1 MDKSTILKTRI
12 AALAIFLFLLIPS
25 ISYAQTGSLK
35 GHVVDKNTG
44 EPLVGANVILEK
56 TSLGSGTDVYGN
68 YVIRSI
74 PVGKYSIKVSYIG
87 YISVSNDINIVQ
99 GESLEENYLLEPQA
113 LKGETVT
120 VLAQARGQ
128 HEAINQQLS
137 SSTITNIVSSEKIRE
152 LPDQSAATAI
162 SRLPGMSLMNGDQVV
177 IRGIQA
183 KLNTVLINGI
193 QLPSTDMN
201 DRSTNLGFISSNMLS
216 GIEVIKAL
224 TPDLDANAIGGV
236 VNLKLREAPNDL
248 HFDVLTQGNYN
259 SQNHTTDNYKFW
271 ASVSD
276 RFLDNTL
283 GVFIQGNA
291 DRSDV
296 GDNQASAS
304 YGISQNLPYGE
315 APYQM
320 NSFTFTDQ
328 QKIITNNGGSINLD
342 YILPHGKII

>member
-1 MDKSTILKTRI
+1 M
-12 AALAIFLFLLIPS
+12 
-25 ISYAQTGSLK
+25 G
-35 GHVVDKNTG
+35 
-44 EPLVGANVILEK
+44 
-56 TSLGSGTDVYGN
+56 
-68 YVIRSI
+68 
-74 PVGKYSIKVSYIG
+74 
-87 YISVSNDINIVQ
+87 
-99 GESLEENYLLEPQA
+99 LEESFLLEPQA
-113 LKGETVT
+113 LTGETVT

-152 LPDQSAATAI
+152 LPDQSAAAAI
-162 SRLPGMSLMNGDQVV
+162 SRLPGISLMNGDQVV

-236 VNLKLREAPNDL
+236 VNLKLREAPSDL

-271 ASVSD
+271 ASISD
-276 RFLDNTL
+276 RFL
-283 GVFIQGNA
+283 
-291 DRSDV
+291 
-296 GDNQASAS
+296 
-304 YGISQNLPYGE
+304 
-315 APYQM
+315 
-320 NSFTFTDQ
+320 
-328 QKIITNNGGSINLD
+328 
-342 YILPHGKII
+342 